1 MMDIVFTYVNTQS
14 KLWNDQRKNMKEKY
28 FSESKNNIDG
38 NMEHRFTDHDELRYA
53 FRSIE
58 KYIKFH
64 HRIYIVVSDVEQIPP
79 WINVLK
85 VNIIYHSQ
93 IIPFEYLPTFNSQ
106 VIELYIHKIEGL
118 SENFIY
124 LNDDM
129 IIGKDIDETDF
140 IEDGKYKFYICKELS
155 KTGIPNVQEIGYR
168 SAWKN
173 GNTYLNT
180 MFRKEERYKLYHCPV
195 IVNKNIYNI
204 LLEEMKDE
212 VITTSQ
218 SRFRGINDLNIICSV
233 YPYFMYYT
241 NQGVLIQD
249 ANIVNVFENEKNL
262 QTKYAQIIDSI
273 FFCLNHFYEENPIF
287 LNSLF
292 PHKSQYEI

>member
-1 MMDIVFTYVNTQS
+1 M
-14 KLWNDQRKNMKEKY
+14 
-28 FSESKNNIDG
+28 
-38 NMEHRFTDHDELRYA
+38 
-53 FRSIE
+53 
-58 KYIKFH
+58 
-64 HRIYIVVSDVEQIPP
+64 
-79 WINVLK
+79 K